1 MKKSAFKN
9 VFKDARIALAGAA
22 MLLLAACGSTPEA
35 PVDANANNAE
45 TSSQPSAVVD
55 QRWNFLLL
63 GTDERLDFDKRPYF
77 RIGSDGSV
85 NGFDGCNRFFGQAE
99 LGDNQRIEFK
109 QMASTRMAC
118 PNMGD
123 VQRVTDM
130 LNNAYRYLIDH
141 DRLVFFAPDSR
152 VLGGWR
158 QAD

>member
-9 VFKDARIALAGAA
+9 VFKDGRIALAGAA

-35 PVDANANNAE
+35 PVDADNAE
-45 TSSQPSAVVD
+45 ASSQLSAVVN

-63 GTDERLDFDKRPYF
+63 GTDERLEFDERPYF
-77 RIGSDGSV
+77 EIGSDGSV
-85 NGFDGCNRFFGQAE
+85 NGYDGCNRFFGQVE
-99 LGDNQRIEFK
+99 LGENQRIEFK

-123 VQRVTDM
+123 AQRVTDM
-130 LNNAYRYLIDH
+130 LTNAYRYLIDH

>member
-1 MKKSAFKN
+1 MNTITFK
-9 VFKDARIALAGAA
+9 AGRLALMGAA
-22 MLLLAACGSTPEA
+22 MFVLAACSSTPQA
-35 PVDANANNAE
+35 PADADKAE
-45 TSSQPSAVVD
+45 TGGQASAVVEK
-55 QRWNFLLL
+55 RWNFLLL
-63 GTDERLDFDKRPYF
+63 GTDERLNFDDRPYF
-77 RIGSDGSV
+77 KIASDGSV
-85 NGFDGCNRFFGQAE
+85 NGFDGCNRFFGQVE

-123 VQRVTDM
+123 AQRVTDM
-130 LNNAYRYLIDH
+130 MLNAYRYLIDH

>member
-9 VFKDARIALAGAA
+9 VFKDGRIALAGAA
-22 MLLLAACGSTPEA
+22 MLLLTACGSTPEA
-35 PVDANANNAE
+35 PVDADNAE
-45 TSSQPSAVVD
+45 ASSQPSAVVD

-63 GTDERLDFDKRPYF
+63 GTDERLEFDERPYF
-77 RIGSDGSV
+77 EIGSDGSV
-85 NGFDGCNRFFGQAE
+85 NGFDGCNRFFGQVE
-99 LGDNQRIEFK
+99 LGENQRIEFK

-123 VQRVTDM
+123 AQRVTDM
-130 LNNAYRYLIDH
+130 MLNAYRYLIDH
-141 DRLVFFAPDSR
+141 DRLVFFASDSR